1 MPAAKKAAQRRR
13 PRLDAYDRLIN
24 RFYEPL
30 VLLRALGKTRGQHT
44 TIAEASGDQQQ
55 ARRQLLDNL
64 AYLCDYDKGGPTT
77 AAVALEEQNDCYVFW
92 VASNDP
98 RIQET
103 VLPFLRSVV
112 DDLHRLTHE
121 SNEEHQ
127 RRFAQRCV
135 AFSERRV
142 RKEMG
147 ILRHLVQDYNN
158 HLQEVPSEMDRRISR
173 WLNGFV
179 GLDVVDLCYHAYD
192 QRKAPELKEIT
203 RRGRLTDSGSNQING
218 ICTSLRHYLG
228 RLSHHIRASKQVIE
242 DGRRLSVLFDPGAS
256 RVEAIPVVNSV
267 SRPMADG
274 LTQPLS
280 MLNRMIRQEN
290 PLRGH
295 YEEALESM
303 DRQFGLGVRIS
314 EQYQSKTF
322 RPLVHAE
329 VQVLEYFH
337 FGKRAFV
344 EKDRYIGTSK
354 PACYCCYLYFRSH
367 PLKCA
372 TSRSHQNIWLNW
384 GPPLL
389 AEGAADERY
398 LHQRNILNSML
409 ETIRDDALDQIS
421 QKAAAP
427 LSHLDSTTGIT
438 PSVLS
443 IQGASRNDDFHWIDN
458 QLGNLSIA
466 GTEDGNGEDGD
477 ETEFSDNTPTVID
490 SDSSTSGPED
500 DMGSDEDD
508 DEGGGASL

>member
-1 MPAAKKAAQRRR
+1 MSSNRSKRYSRVVP
-13 PRLDAYDRLIN
+13 LISK
-24 RFYEPL
+24 L
-30 VLLRALGKTRGQHT
+30 
-44 TIAEASGDQQQ
+44 
-55 ARRQLLDNL
+55 
-64 AYLCDYDKGGPTT
+64 T
-77 AAVALEEQNDCYVFW
+77 A
-92 VASNDP
+92 
-98 RIQET
+98 I
-103 VLPFLRSVV
+103 
-112 DDLHRLTHE
+112 
-121 SNEEHQ
+121 
-127 RRFAQRCV
+127 
-135 AFSERRV
+135 
-142 RKEMG
+142 
-147 ILRHLVQDYNN
+147 
-158 HLQEVPSEMDRRISR
+158 DRRISR

-458 QLGNLSIA
+458 QLGNLSIGESQWQCHELGLTGMQRGLRMETERTGMRQSSPTIHLLSSTPILLQA
-466 GTEDGNGEDGD
+466 ALRMTWDQTKTMTRGEEHHCDRVDGTSAMEWGCGTE
-477 ETEFSDNTPTVID
+477 TTVQKRERRGPKGRTQLIL
-490 SDSSTSGPED
+490 TQSGKVYSAPLLD
-500 DMGSDEDD
+500 QHQQDI
-508 DEGGGASL
+508 L